1 MIGLTCCCLFHVHM
15 SFDLL
20 LKFLNSPPQ
29 LLVFSHEHL
38 VELNVMAIIHILLG
52 FVGLLCGSEWRK
64 AMF

>member
-38 VELNVMAIIHILLG
+38 VELNVMAIIQILLG